1 MEEAVPGECS
11 EASPSVHPRPEGW
24 RRQKKSGGGDF
35 AGSQQQLQGHRKQA
49 LESLARREPQQG
61 GGSEAEGDSCER
73 AREVMARR
81 DSPCRRVRDRSMHF
95 GGSAK
100 KCPDSL
106 CSLCCMMLIS
116 SFGVCMCVC
125 ALCGVVVRV
134 FLGVMYIYIYAI

>member
-1 MEEAVPGECS
+1 
-11 EASPSVHPRPEGW
+11 
-24 RRQKKSGGGDF
+24 
-35 AGSQQQLQGHRKQA
+35 
-49 LESLARREPQQG
+49 
-61 GGSEAEGDSCER
+61 
-73 AREVMARR
+73 
-81 DSPCRRVRDRSMHF
+81 MHF

-134 FLGVMYIYIYAI
+134 FLGVMYIYICNIIYVVYIYIHCTYDIIHNISRLLTST